1 MNKLKNILHSEPL
14 AFKNH
19 LIKQEETFFMNRA
32 TPKTREWAMN
42 SMQAFIGYEE
52 YSLNVL
58 KKIIA
63 KKVIELCLNNTELTK
78 KNIPEIFCWD
88 LAFIKTI
95 QKKCIRAIHIHRI
108 IDQTNLYFQKIQHI
122 KC

>member
-1 MNKLKNILHSEPL
+1 
-14 AFKNH
+14 
-19 LIKQEETFFMNRA
+19 MNRA

-88 LAFIKTI
+88 FFHNSLSKQFKRNVLEQYIFTELLIKQIYTFKNTTYQMLI
-95 QKKCIRAIHIHRI
+95 
-108 IDQTNLYFQKIQHI
+108 
-122 KC
+122 